1 MNLLLILYLSYLSLC
16 SSKKNV
22 ELEEITLANVP
33 AFDIKKDNFVLAGVF
48 NKTWDGPV
56 HYDALI
62 GSMITLPCITSDIG
76 LENILT
82 ERSRAIEQKKSWA
95 ILWVHQTWTNV
106 IDPWLGDGRRS
117 YDPLQTNQWLLPNM
131 HTSIYQSHLS
141 IVDIDPS
148 DNGVYACV
156 MVTYPIE
163 HGYSPVYLKQAQL
176 MSIHFVRIHSK
187 LVTAP
192 GCHEHEH
199 GSNEG
204 HCKSGYEPWT
214 FNVYFPAG
222 GWTGDI
228 LFQAP
233 CNAEL
238 FLTALSMSGVDPT
251 FWSVG
256 WRFVPYGDVDDSKV
270 VETGVDSNINW
281 THPVHICVDSSPVP
295 CFSSTDLIDNV
306 TELNSYDLS
315 SAHIPNRYKNQMKQK
330 ERSIGGKKKFL
341 LSQHMTDTESTKQ
354 TPAVYLDR
362 FLQKSGIRSYKEY
375 AIRTKS

>member
-1 MNLLLILYLSYLSLC
+1 
-16 SSKKNV
+16 
-22 ELEEITLANVP
+22 
-33 AFDIKKDNFVLAGVF
+33 
-48 NKTWDGPV
+48 
-56 HYDALI
+56 
-62 GSMITLPCITSDIG
+62 
-76 LENILT
+76 
-82 ERSRAIEQKKSWA
+82 
-95 ILWVHQTWTNV
+95 
-106 IDPWLGDGRRS
+106 
-117 YDPLQTNQWLLPNM
+117 
-131 HTSIYQSHLS
+131 
-141 IVDIDPS
+141 
-148 DNGVYACV
+148 

-315 SAHIPNRYKNQMKQK
+315 SAHIRASNYWRARWLALTGSKQQYSGTWQCWIQGLAITEHPVKTSFPIRWLTNEVHMKIVPRKHVYRWWTTIELWRVIALIMAPLNIVFIFIIFLIGWYSANRYKNQMKQK